1 MRRYASYTA
10 HDDVNDRDSFVAYL
24 GELRRQLADG
34 AEWENADLPA
44 FLEAMQ
50 AWATDWPHPA
60 HTNPW
65 RHAAD
70 VIAAAT
76 LYE

>member
-1 MRRYASYTA
+1 MD
-10 HDDVNDRDSFVAYL
+10 HNDVQDRDSFVAYL
-24 GELRRQLADG
+24 GELRRQMAEG
-34 AEWENADLPA
+34 AEWENVDLPA

-50 AWATDWPHPA
+50 AWASDWPHPA

-70 VIAAAT
+70 VITAAT
-76 LYE
+76 VYE